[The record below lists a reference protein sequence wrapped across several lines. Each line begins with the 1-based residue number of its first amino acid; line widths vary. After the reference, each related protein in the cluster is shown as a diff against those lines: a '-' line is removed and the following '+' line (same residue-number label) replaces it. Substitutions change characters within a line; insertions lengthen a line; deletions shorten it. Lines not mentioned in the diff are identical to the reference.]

1 MREIEIIDKEM
12 LQINNETLVGWI
24 VWFCDGGDIQ
34 IFNSKHHDWVNI
46 PKIGVQYFY
55 RIYEANYMEQV
66 SGSDYYCPYQLMNVE
81 DIRPWIK
88 FGLMI
93 NHDKL
98 NIIFEQVKLFTLE
111 DFNDL

>member
-1 MREIEIIDKEM
+1 MREIETIDSKM

-34 IFNSKHHDWVNI
+34 IFNSKQHDWADI
-46 PKIGVQYFY
+46 PNIGVQYLY

-66 SGSDYYCPYQLMNVE
+66 SGADYYCPYQLIDVE

-93 NHDKL
+93 DLGKL
-98 NIIFEQVKLFTLE
+98 NNIFNQVKSFTLE
-111 DFNDL
+111 DFNNI